1 MVLQKT
7 GRRHYNRIDCPTF
20 LNTAA
25 FASSCHQC
33 FKQNYHPNLALLMLD
48 ITEGMVMHEYDE
60 GLGVYIHFFGW
71 GEINMN
77 ELVQNFA

>member
-1 MVLQKT
+1 M
-7 GRRHYNRIDCPTF
+7 Y
-20 LNTAA
+20 
-25 FASSCHQC
+25 
-33 FKQNYHPNLALLMLD
+33 
-48 ITEGMVMHEYDE
+48 EYDE